1 MNYREEFDGS
11 YLLCL
16 EIGDDIIASI
26 AEFALEEGIR
36 GAIFMGIGAIDRA
49 EIGYFDLVRK
59 EYARK
64 AISGQRE
71 LLSLKGN
78 IGIADEGEIVVHA
91 HVILG
96 DADMN
101 CIGGHLFSSRISV
114 TGEIAVHPVSDI
126 VRSPEN
132 TTGLK
137 LWNLRA

>member
-1 MNYREEFDGS
+1 MNFREEYDGS

-16 EIGDDIIASI
+16 EIGDDIIDSI
-26 AEFALEEGIR
+26 AEFAREEGVK
-36 GAIFMGIGAIDRA
+36 GATFMGIGAIDRA
-49 EIGYFDLVRK
+49 EIGYFDIDKK
-59 EYARK
+59 EYTRK
-64 AISGQRE
+64 TISGQRE

-78 IGIADEGEIVVHA
+78 IGFAEGGDIVVHA

-96 DADMN
+96 DADMA
-101 CIGGHLFSSRISV
+101 CSGGHLFSSRISV

-126 VRSPEN
+126 VRTPED